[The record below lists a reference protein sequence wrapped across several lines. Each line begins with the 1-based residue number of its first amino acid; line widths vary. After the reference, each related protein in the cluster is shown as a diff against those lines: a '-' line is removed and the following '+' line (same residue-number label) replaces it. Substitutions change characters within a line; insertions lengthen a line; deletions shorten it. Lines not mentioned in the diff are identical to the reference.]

1 MIVQANDIT
10 ELLCLQI
17 KMMVE
22 EVQDFNQPEV

>member
-1 MIVQANDIT
+1 MTAQANYTT

-22 EVQDFNQPEV
+22 EVQAFNQPEV

>member
-1 MIVQANDIT
+1 MIVQANDTT